1 MPMYEFEG
9 KVPHIGVNCCIHPEA
24 VLIGDVT
31 IGNDCYIAACSVL
44 RGDFGRIVIGNGSNI
59 QENCVIHVQPG
70 KSAILGERS
79 HIGHGAI
86 LHSPNLG
93 QHVTIGIG
101 AIVLDD
107 CEIGDESLIGAGSV
121 VTSGTKIPPKSMV
134 LGTPAKVVREI
145 TTQMIQFLNIS
156 TDIYQDLN
164 RRSITGLKLLKE

>member
-9 KVPHIGVNCCIHPEA
+9 KSPQIGINCCIHPEA
-24 VLIGDVT
+24 VLIGDVR
-31 IGNDCYIAACSVL
+31 IGNECFIAACAVL
-44 RGDFGRIVIGNGSNI
+44 RGDFGPIIIGEGSNI

-93 QHVTIGIG
+93 HHVTIGIG

-145 TTQMIQFLNIS
+145 TTQMVQFLNIA

-164 RRSITGLKLLKE
+164 RRSITGLKLIKE

>member
-1 MPMYEFEG
+1 MYEFEG

-107 CEIGDESLIGAGSV
+107 CEIGDESLIGAGI
-121 VTSGTKIPPKSMV
+121 SGHLRNQDPSQINVLAHPP
-134 LGTPAKVVREI
+134 RW
-145 TTQMIQFLNIS
+145 
-156 TDIYQDLN
+156 
-164 RRSITGLKLLKE
+164 